1 MHRQLI
7 IVLGLIER
15 GGRLLITRRFDP
27 DHPHWHQR
35 WEIPGGKI
43 NPGETPLDAL
53 HREIYEE
60 TRLTV
65 HSPNLLGVH
74 THHWNTPTGVQQTF
88 MVVYHCQANPGEVV
102 LSPDEND
109 AYLWEYVEQ
118 IVLRP
123 DVLDGTVTM
132 LQALCR
138 EKVVI
143 NQT

>member
-1 MHRQLI
+1 MQHRQLI

-15 GGRLLITRRFDP
+15 DDKLLITRRFDP
-27 DHPHWHQR
+27 EHPQWHHR

-60 TRLTV
+60 TRLTI
-65 HSPNLLGVH
+65 HSPELLGVY

-88 MVVYHCQANPGEVV
+88 MVTYQCQANPGEVV

-109 AYLWEYVEQ
+109 DFSWKYPEEIA
-118 IVLRP
+118 
-123 DVLDGTVTM
+123 DHTNFLDGTTELLNDFCASRRV
-132 LQALCR
+132 QS
-138 EKVVI
+138 
-143 NQT
+143 

>member
-1 MHRQLI
+1 MQHRQLI

-15 GGRLLITRRFDP
+15 DDKLLITRRFDP
-27 DHPHWHQR
+27 EHPHWHHR

-65 HSPNLLGVH
+65 HSPELLGVY

-88 MVVYHCQANPGEVV
+88 MIVYHCQANPGEVV
-102 LSPDEND
+102 LSPEEND
-109 AYLWEYVEQ
+109 DFSWKYREE
-118 IVLRP
+118 IVDHPNL
-123 DVLDGTVTM
+123 LDGTTNLLNEFCGSRRV
-132 LQALCR
+132 QR
-138 EKVVI
+138 
-143 NQT
+143 